1 MAGGFASNC
10 VLLRSIL
17 NENIEYSGLL
27 LSSLEY
33 FAAVSTE
40 KRQESGLPF
49 KLERCVNL
57 LYLPLGAGNLIS
69 GQ

>member
-10 VLLRSIL
+10 MLLHSIL
-17 NENIEYSGLL
+17 NENIENSGLL
-27 LSSLEY
+27 LSSPEY
-33 FAAVSTE
+33 FTAVSIE
-40 KRQESGLPF
+40 KRQESGLPS

-57 LYLPLGAGNLIS
+57 LYLPSGAGNLIS